1 MKTIPSM
8 RRQHGFTLLEAMAT
22 ISITAI
28 VGSMATAGIVSA
40 RRGYQGDG
48 AMRVVMSQLNLAREM
63 AITQRRNMEVQFVGG
78 NWVRIVRH
86 EVAPGVTTVL
96 SSMALEGNA
105 QFALTSGVSD
115 TPDGF
120 GATSAVEFGAAATV
134 MFTTDGTLI
143 DSGGTPVNGTVF
155 LSIQNQQIS
164 ARAVTVLG
172 STGRV
177 RGYKWVPGTTS
188 AAGGWLR
195 V

>member
-1 MKTIPSM
+1 MKTIQRM

-28 VGSMATAGIVSA
+28 VGSMATAGIVTA

-63 AITQRRNMEVQFVGG
+63 AITQRHNMEVQFVGG
-78 NWVRIVRH
+78 NWIRIVRH
-86 EVAPGVTTVL
+86 EIAPGVTTVIGNV
-96 SSMALEGNA
+96 ALEGNA
-105 QFALTSGVSD
+105 QFALTTGVPD

-120 GATSAVEFGAAATV
+120 GAMSPIAFGAATTV

-143 DSGGTPVNGTVF
+143 DSGGTPINGTVF
-155 LSIQNQQIS
+155 LSILNQQAS

-177 RGYKWVPGTTS
+177 RGYKWVVGKTTS
-188 AAGGWLR
+188 GWSR